1 MRTLPVFACSM
12 LLFTL
17 AGCERSPQPD
27 ASSGKYQAEI
37 IRTSYGVA
45 HITAKDFGSLGYGE
59 GYAAAEDHVC
69 NISHSL
75 LEARGELARYF
86 GAGDDNKHLASDA
99 VVRALDVRNQALA
112 ALRQQDGDSLNWLR
126 GYADGYNRYLS
137 SVQGKRVGSWC
148 DGADWLQGITD
159 LDLMARMVLVAQ
171 TLPRM
176 AGALVAAQPPAVETA
191 ATPPG
196 AIDEHLLALAADAA
210 RLDGMGS
217 NAWAF
222 GKARTANGRGLLLGN
237 PHYPWYGDNRFWEK
251 HLTIPGVMDVY
262 GVHLLGAPGVAIGF
276 NRGVGWS
283 HTVSAS
289 QRVVYYQLQLVPGKP
304 THYYYDGAERAL
316 REVKVSVPVRQDD
329 GSLAGEEQTLYF
341 SHYGPVLTLPGMPW
355 DEANAFTARDANV
368 GNYNLLGQWR
378 AMGQAENMDDF
389 INAHRQWNAM
399 PWVNTIAASADGR
412 AVYLDNSTVGHLS
425 EEAIKLWRQRLQD
438 DALTAQVYEER
449 GFVLLDGS
457 DSRFE
462 WQKDGVTPVLGT
474 VPFERRPMLER
485 EDYVFN
491 ANDSYWLSN
500 PLAPLSGYSPLYGP
514 EATARS
520 LRTRMNVEL
529 IQEGEFSI
537 PRIQQALFGNESLAA
552 RLLQPGLVQACADQ
566 EALAAACAAI
576 RGFNGRFDE
585 DSPGAVLFREWL
597 ASYGYADGMRAG
609 DLFAV
614 PFDPSQ
620 PVATPH
626 TLADPDLAVQKLAEA
641 ASLLESAGYALDAV
655 LGDAQFAYRGERRI
669 PIHGGNPYEGVA
681 NLMVSDIPDHPIA
694 LLEPTPVNGSSIL
707 TDAGYPIIHGSSFI
721 LALAFDDDGPVAEA
735 LLTYSQS
742 GNPDSPHF
750 SDQTDLYRNKQW
762 RPALFERDAIEADM
776 QSRLELIGPRR

>member
-1 MRTLPVFACSM
+1 MRTLSFFVSGI
-12 LLFTL
+12 LLSVL
-17 AGCERSPQPD
+17 AGCERSPGTD
-27 ASSGKYQAEI
+27 TDGSRYHAEI
-37 IRTSYGVA
+37 IRTSFGVA
-45 HITAKDFGSLGYGE
+45 HITADDFGSLGYGE

-86 GAGDDNKHLASDA
+86 GAGDGDKHIASDA
-99 VVRALDVRNQALA
+99 VVQAMDIRSQAFA
-112 ALRQQDGDSLNWLR
+112 ALRQQDSDSLNWLR

-137 SVQGKRVGSWC
+137 SVQGKSVGSWC
-148 DGADWLQGITD
+148 DGAEWLQAITD

-176 AGALVAAQPPAVETA
+176 AGALVAAQPPVADASVA
-191 ATPPG
+191 GPA
-196 AIDEHLLALAADAA
+196 DEQQLALAADAA
-210 RLDGMGS
+210 KLDGMGS

-276 NRGVGWS
+276 NRSVGWS

-304 THYYYDGAERAL
+304 THYYYDGRERAL
-316 REVKVSVPVRQDD
+316 RQAKVSVAVRQDD
-329 GSLAGEEQTLYF
+329 GSLASHDQTLYF
-341 SHYGPVLTLPGMPW
+341 SHYGPILTLPGMPW
-355 DEANAFTARDANV
+355 NETSAFTARDANA
-368 GNYNLLGQWR
+368 GNYGLLGQWR
-378 AMGQAENMDDF
+378 AMSQAESMDAF
-389 INAHRQWNAM
+389 IDAHRQWNAM

-412 AVYLDNSTVGHLS
+412 AVYIDNSTVGHLS
-425 EEAIKLWRQRLQD
+425 AEAIDLWRQRLVE

-449 GFVLLDGS
+449 GFILLDGS
-457 DSRFE
+457 DSRFA
-462 WQKDGVTPVLGT
+462 WQKEGAPVPGT
-474 VPFERRPMLER
+474 VPFEQRPMLER

-491 ANDSYWLSN
+491 ANDSHWLSN
-500 PLAPLSGYSPLYGP
+500 AMAPLSGYSPLYGP
-514 EATARS
+514 EASARS
-520 LRTRMNVEL
+520 LRTRMNIEL
-529 IQEGEFSI
+529 IGEGEFSI
-537 PRIQQALFGNESLAA
+537 SRIQQTLFANESLSA
-552 RLLQPGLVQACADQ
+552 RLLQPALAQACADT
-566 EALAAACAAI
+566 EELAAACAAI
-576 RGFNGRFDE
+576 SGFNGRFDE
-585 DSPGAVLFREWL
+585 DSRGALLFREWL
-597 ASYGYADGMRAG
+597 ASYPYEDGMRGG

-614 PFDPSQ
+614 PFDPAQ
-620 PVATPH
+620 PVATPN
-626 TLADPDLAVQKLAEA
+626 TLADRELALQKLAQA
-641 ASLLESAGYALDAV
+641 ASLLDFAGYALDAA
-655 LGDAQFAYRGERRI
+655 LGEAQFAYRGERRI
-669 PIHGGNPYEGVA
+669 PIHGGNRYEGVA

-694 LLEPTPVNGSSIL
+694 LLEPAPVDGSAIL

-721 LALAFDDDGPVAEA
+721 LALAFDDHGPVAEA

-762 RPALFERDAIEADM
+762 RPALFERAAVEADM
-776 QSRLELIGPRR
+776 QSRVELIGSRR